1 MSDFFISFSSD
12 DTNWAEWIAFAL
24 ETDGYSVI
32 FQPWDFRP
40 GSNFVLEM
48 DRSVREAERVV
59 AVLSPSYLSSR
70 YARIEWAEA
79 VRRDPVGHERRL
91 IPVRVKECDTS
102 GLLGSVIY
110 IDFTGL
116 QTKEEARR
124 KLLAGVRMGRAKP
137 HTEPSFPSD
146 RIIQVASRSF
156 GIIRHDES
164 GDPVSMNFIF
174 FDDLLPKHANFHV
187 LTQAEGQCEVS
198 LTLTESMSN
207 AFQTPL
213 EECGL
218 LGECILGFARP
229 LPKGSPID
237 IGVTLNSDG
246 ILSISARDKKTGTK
260 IDAQFKTEAVTTRDA
275 AGT

>member
-1 MSDFFISFSSD
+1 MTDFFISFSSD

-24 ETDGYSVI
+24 ETNGYSVI

-40 GSNFVLEM
+40 GSNFILEM
-48 DRSVREAERVV
+48 DRSVREAERVI

-102 GLLGSVIY
+102 GRLGSIIY
-110 IDFTGL
+110 IDLIGL
-116 QTKEEARR
+116 QTKEEARC
-124 KLLAGVRMGRAKP
+124 KLLAGVRMGRVRP
-137 HTEPSFPSD
+137 RTEPSFPPD
-146 RIIQVASRSF
+146 RIVQFASRSF

-174 FDDLLPKHANFHV
+174 LGDLLPKHANFHV
-187 LTQAEGQCEVS
+187 LTQAEGQCQVS
-198 LTLTESMSN
+198 LTLTESKST

-218 LGECILGFARP
+218 VGEGILSFAQP

-237 IGVTLNSDG
+237 IGVTLSSDG
-246 ILSISARDKKTGTK
+246 LLSISARDTKTGRE
-260 IDAQFKTEAVTTRDA
+260 ISALFKTEAVTTREA
-275 AGT
+275 